1 MEGQWG
7 IGQIPS
13 IVAPFFTRS
22 QFIRSL
28 ADGLEPALG
37 LIVLQG
43 IHLKAG
49 VGGTHIGF
57 HASLSV
63 NSTEQG
69 CCVRVAAEN
78 LRISSNQFKVQ
89 IGQEFIAV
97 ETADSGQNSINGVI
111 RKGSM
116 DVCHPAFDGGRA

>member
-1 MEGQWG
+1 MEGQWR

-49 VGGTHIGF
+49 VGRSHVGF
-57 HASLSV
+57 HAGLAIDSA
-63 NSTEQG
+63 EQG
-69 CCVRVAAEN
+69 CSIRVAAEN
-78 LRISSNQFKVQ
+78 LRISSNQLKVQ
-89 IGQEFIAV
+89 IGQELIAV
-97 ETADSGQNSINGVI
+97 ETADGSQNSIN
-111 RKGSM
+111 
-116 DVCHPAFDGGRA
+116 